1 VNLQL
6 QLDNAIKNIQ
16 LQLDNTTKNIQLPLD
31 NPKKKLQLQLD
42 LTLVAT
48 TQSKPFPNQPKSR
61 LIMWGSTPLLTVST
75 VIITVLHS
83 ADVVHIPHE

>member
-6 QLDNAIKNIQ
+6 QLDNATKNIQ
-16 LQLDNTTKNIQLPLD
+16 LQVVNTTKTIQLPLD

-42 LTLVAT
+42 LTLVTT

-61 LIMWGSTPLLTVST
+61 LIMWGSMPLLTVSMS
-75 VIITVLHS
+75 VMTVLYS
-83 ADVVHIPHE
+83 ADVVYIPRE